1 MVLTC
6 WEKILLTITIATT
19 IISCNHVQCIGM
31 KYDYLQSVYFR
42 PKEGNIRSLQPCNL
56 LLLLLTIFCIRIA
69 CLFPFGE
76 LFLIRPEIY
85 QKKLTIRTKQI
96 RVFFQSL
103 SVKSLVL
110 HCFVRLI
117 LTIMHFKSFNRITWN
132 DCGQSDFIW
141 PVNSYYTMS

>member
-1 MVLTC
+1 MTC
-6 WEKILLTITIATT
+6 WEEILLTITIATT

-56 LLLLLTIFCIRIA
+56 LLLLLTIFCIIIA

-85 QKKLTIRTKQI
+85 QKKTNNKDKTNSSD
-96 RVFFQSL
+96 F
-103 SVKSLVL
+103 SV
-110 HCFVRLI
+110 FVREIVSTPLFC
-117 LTIMHFKSFNRITWN
+117 LFNFDYYALNRYNCGQTFSTRRMHFHWTL
-132 DCGQSDFIW
+132 
-141 PVNSYYTMS
+141 